1 MPGNNAMIER
11 VVDFKIASGGTM
23 VDNGTIRVL
32 VADDHPVFR
41 DGLAILL
48 SQQPGIEV
56 VGVAIDGRS
65 ALTMCDELKPDVL
78 VVDLRMEGLGG
89 VGVVTEI
96 AARLPTIRCLVLSG
110 FDADEDVYQAVRA
123 GAAGYLVKQALP
135 DELASAIKAVH
146 RGEICIPPSLAS
158 KLASRLSRPELTAR
172 QDEVLH
178 LIAEGM
184 SNQEIADRL
193 QIVEGTVKA
202 HVKVI
207 LSKLGARDRTQAI
220 SVALQRGLV
229 RR

>member
-1 MPGNNAMIER
+1 MGA
-11 VVDFKIASGGTM
+11 
-23 VDNGTIRVL
+23 IRVI
-32 VADDHPVFR
+32 VADDHPMFR

-48 SQQPGIEV
+48 GQQPGLEV
-56 VGVAIDGRS
+56 VGVAGDGRV
-65 ALTMCDELKPDVL
+65 ALTMCEELQPDVM
-78 VVDLRMEGLGG
+78 VVDLQMAGLGG
-89 VGVVTEI
+89 VAVVTEV
-96 AARLPTIRCLVLSG
+96 ANRFPATKCLVLSG

-123 GAAGYLVKQALP
+123 GAAGYLGKQALP
-135 DELASAIKAVH
+135 GELAEAIRAVNK
-146 RGEICIPPSLAS
+146 GEIWIPPALAS

-172 QDEVLH
+172 QEEVLH

-193 QIVEGTVKA
+193 RIVEGTVKA

>member
-1 MPGNNAMIER
+1 M
-11 VVDFKIASGGTM
+11 VTM
-23 VDNGTIRVL
+23 VDGPVVRVI

-48 SQQPGIEV
+48 GQQPGIEV
-56 VGVAIDGRS
+56 VGVAADGHAAVS
-65 ALTMCDELKPDVL
+65 MCETLRPDVL
-78 VVDLRMEGLGG
+78 LVDLRMEGLSG
-89 VGVVTEI
+89 VAVVSEL
-96 AARLPTIRCLVLSG
+96 ANRLPTTRCLVLSG

-123 GAAGYLVKQALP
+123 GAAGYMVKQALP
-135 DELASAIKAVH
+135 AELAQAIKAVG
-146 RGEICIPPSLAS
+146 RGEMCMPPALAS

-178 LIAEGM
+178 LIADGM

-207 LSKLGARDRTQAI
+207 LAKLGARDRTQAI